1 MLGNLS
7 TMSQVAYYEYGEKI
21 ITISVSV
28 ITALGTVMLP
38 QISFLIANGKKEKSF
53 EYIQKSMAISFMESC
68 TMAFGIAAI
77 ADDFA
82 VWFYGADFA
91 ASGSVMKGLAV
102 TTIFI
107 S

>member
-1 MLGNLS
+1 
-7 TMSQVAYYEYGEKI
+7 
-21 ITISVSV
+21 
-28 ITALGTVMLP
+28 MLP

-53 EYIQKSMAISFMESC
+53 EYIQKSMAISFMASC
-68 TMAFGIAAI
+68 AMAFGIAAI

-107 S
+107 SLANVVRTQYLIPTGKDKIYIIIMGNY

>member
-1 MLGNLS
+1 
-7 TMSQVAYYEYGEKI
+7 
-21 ITISVSV
+21 
-28 ITALGTVMLP
+28 
-38 QISFLIANGKKEKSF
+38 
-53 EYIQKSMAISFMESC
+53 MAISFMASC
-68 TMAFGIAAI
+68 AMAFGIAAI

-107 S
+107 SLANVVRTQYLIPTGKDKIYIISVIMGAVINLVMNGIFIPKYQAMEQ